1 MPSIPA
7 ADSTTAVIPSP
18 AKSGASGSAV
28 APVAPEATG
37 GPFAS
42 VLARQVAQGDAQP
55 ASVPATDSASP
66 ADTPEDSALAALFP
80 LFCGSDQ
87 LSSLYA
93 AFSDKGN
100 PNGDQNTDAG
110 QVSGNLLPALTGIPI
125 AVVNTTG
132 DLKTAGKSDSTSSL
146 TAEANTELDNL
157 GLSASTSRRAL
168 AETTANIA
176 SGQADT
182 AKSPAIVAASPD
194 FSAAVADKLVGSVG
208 LESSM
213 AAREDGVMSAAAAA
227 LMHANPA
234 TRASSPT
241 DLHIAAQIGTNR
253 WESAI
258 GNSLVFM
265 TGNGRERAELVLNPP
280 QLGRIDVSV
289 SVSGDQA
296 SAFFVSANPA
306 VREALENAMPR
317 LKEIFADA
325 GITLGQAQV
334 GSESPRQPA
343 DNREN
348 NDNSTR
354 GGVSDFGGSVGTQPV
369 GTQGSTLRVVASRG
383 LVDTFA

>member
-1 MPSIPA
+1 MPAIPA
-7 ADSTTAVIPSP
+7 TESATTVIASP
-18 AKSGASGSAV
+18 AKSGAGGSAGASE
-28 APVAPEATG
+28 APSS
-37 GPFAS
+37 PFAA
-42 VLARQVAQGDAQP
+42 VLARQVAHGDARP
-55 ASVPATDSASP
+55 VSDPPTDSTSST
-66 ADTPEDSALAALFP
+66 ADPEGDTTAELLP
-80 LFCGSDQ
+80 LFCSPDK

-93 AFSDKGN
+93 AFSDTGN
-100 PNGDQNTDAG
+100 PNGEQSTDTG
-110 QVSGNLLPALTGIPI
+110 QGSESLLSVLTGIPI

-132 DLKTAGKSDSTSSL
+132 NLETASKSGNTSSL
-146 TAEANTELDNL
+146 TAEANAELDNL
-157 GLSASTSRRAL
+157 GLSASTSRHAL

-176 SGQADT
+176 SGQAST

-194 FSAAVADKLVGSVG
+194 FSAVVTDKLVGNVG

-234 TRASSPT
+234 AQASSPA

-265 TGNGRERAELVLNPP
+265 TGNGRQHAELVLNPP

-354 GGVSDFGGSVGTQPV
+354 GGVSDFGGSLGTQPV
-369 GTQGSTLRVVASRG
+369 DTQVSTLRVAASRG

>member
-1 MPSIPA
+1 
-7 ADSTTAVIPSP
+7 
-18 AKSGASGSAV
+18 
-28 APVAPEATG
+28 
-37 GPFAS
+37 
-42 VLARQVAQGDAQP
+42 
-55 ASVPATDSASP
+55 
-66 ADTPEDSALAALFP
+66 

-100 PNGDQNTDAG
+100 LNGDQNTDVG
-110 QVSGNLLPALTGIPI
+110 QGSGNLLPVLTGIPI

-132 DLKTAGKSDSTSSL
+132 DLKTAGTSGTTSSL
-146 TAEANTELDNL
+146 TAEADTDLENL

-176 SGQADT
+176 SGQTGT

-354 GGVSDFGGSVGTQPV
+354 GGVSDFGGSLGTQPV